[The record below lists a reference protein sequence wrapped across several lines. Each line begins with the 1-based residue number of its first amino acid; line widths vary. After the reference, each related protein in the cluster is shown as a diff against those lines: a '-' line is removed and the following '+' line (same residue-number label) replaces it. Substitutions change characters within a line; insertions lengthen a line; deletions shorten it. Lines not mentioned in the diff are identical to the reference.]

1 MQSLLLL
8 ILFKR
13 ILFNFQMYDM
23 FLITNLIL
31 VCSGN
36 IVYLLKFIESLWPST
51 WSILVTVSKIHVK
64 KNV

>member
-1 MQSLLLL
+1 
-8 ILFKR
+8 
-13 ILFNFQMYDM
+13 MYDM